1 MALFMR
7 YGPAMDSARWTGT
20 WSNEYALELSLA
32 CTVQCFSLHGAYT
45 VRDLFEDHTGWS
57 HSCTIVASVAALPS
71 LAWEYAQIAVE
82 AGQRDPLDRDGRS
95 QEETD
100 GAPADARADALA
112 PSRHAEA

>member
-1 MALFMR
+1 MESQLYNR
-7 YGPAMDSARWTGT
+7 GKRGGAM
-20 WSNEYALELSLA
+20 
-32 CTVQCFSLHGAYT
+32 
-45 VRDLFEDHTGWS
+45 
-57 HSCTIVASVAALPS
+57 AALPS
-71 LAWEYAQIAVE
+71 LAWEYAQIAEAVE